1 MGPKARLSAGLAVV
15 HYKEDLREAL
25 TAAREAVRCAKHGG
39 KNALFLVVRR
49 RAGEHAGAL
58 CAWDT
63 IRQVEQWVQSFAKGA
78 SDRWVYHL
86 RSELPTLEALPVEAI
101 QAEIR
106 RHLGRAEEE
115 TRKLLDGAEG
125 KEAGKL
131 IAAAFASYLGMRA
144 ARIKKGVRGSN
155 SQDLGNRLGSFLA
168 DFITLLQSA
177 SFLARG
183 RES

>member
-1 MGPKARLSAGLAVV
+1 MGPKATLSAGLAVV

-25 TAAREAVRCAKHGG
+25 TAARAAVHRAKDGG
-39 KNALFLVVRR
+39 RDALFLVVRR
-49 RAGEHAGAL
+49 RAGENAGSL

-63 IRQVEQWVQSFAKGA
+63 IRQVEQWVERFAKGA

-86 RSELPTLEALPVEAI
+86 RSELPTLEGLPAEAI

-115 TRKLLDGAEG
+115 TRELLGGTEG
-125 KEAGKL
+125 EEARTL
-131 IAAAFASYLGMRA
+131 IAASFMSYVEMRA
-144 ARIKKGVRGSN
+144 ARVKKGVTGSDC
-155 SQDLGNRLGSFLA
+155 QDPSNRQGLFLA